1 MLHTEWS
8 SSLLTNCVYHKSAQ
22 SVCRCSRTEQRP
34 GCSVFNKHVVNVY
47 TLLVRVRCLQV
58 LRVLFKPERSRQIN
72 GGRLFT
78 VGQHERGE
86 WEPSRCKYSTN
97 SIRDRSHR
105 KRPPNFSI
113 PLSNHDHS
121 SISLVTFQS
130 RDKFVTVYSSVS
142 TLPQCDVYSI
152 VPGDGGQYSLPS
164 ARKLTS
170 LSPQV
175 NPCKGDLFIVLCCC

>member
-1 MLHTEWS
+1 M
-8 SSLLTNCVYHKSAQ
+8 
-22 SVCRCSRTEQRP
+22 
-34 GCSVFNKHVVNVY
+34 
-47 TLLVRVRCLQV
+47 LVRVRCLQV
-58 LRVLFKPERSRQIN
+58 LCVLFKPERSRQIN

-113 PLSNHDHS
+113 SLSSHDHS
-121 SISLVTFQS
+121 SISLVTFQA

-152 VPGDGGQYSLPS
+152 VPGDGQYSLPS
-164 ARKLTS
+164 AHKLTS

-175 NPCKGDLFIVLCCC
+175 SPCKRGESLLYCAVDLLVSVKFIELYFSS

>member
-1 MLHTEWS
+1 MHPYRAAT
-8 SSLLTNCVYHKSAQ
+8 
-22 SVCRCSRTEQRP
+22 R
-34 GCSVFNKHVVNVY
+34 CSVFNKHVVNGH

-58 LRVLFKPERSRQIN
+58 LCVLFKPERSRQIN
-72 GGRLFT
+72 RGRLFT

-86 WEPSRCKYSTN
+86 WEPSRCEYSTN
-97 SIRDRSHR
+97 SIRDQSHR

-113 PLSNHDHS
+113 PLWNHDHS
-121 SISLVTFQS
+121 SIIISLVTFQA

-152 VPGDGGQYSLPS
+152 IPCDGQYSLPS
-164 ARKLTS
+164 AHKLTS

-175 NPCKGDLFIVLCCC
+175 SPCKRDPSLYCAAYLFVSVKLIEL